1 MSMLVFLRILYANNN
16 AQLLQAFVTSK
27 ERMRISESTD
37 VISQLL
43 HLDLKQKPDAVPNAK
58 VEAQDQVFFP

>member
-1 MSMLVFLRILYANNN
+1 MSMLVFLRILYANN